1 MRALLCTE
9 LGRADKLQLG
19 TAPDPEPGPGEVVIE
34 VAVAALNFPDTL
46 IIEGRYQFRPEPPFS
61 PGGEAAGVIAAVG
74 EGVELALG
82 TRVVAVHTYGAFA
95 EKWLVPATGVLP
107 MPPGFSSEQAAGFT
121 LTYGT
126 SYYALK
132 QRAHLHEGETL
143 LVLGAAGGV
152 GSAAVELGSV
162 MGAIVVAAAGTADKL
177 AVASDLGAAHTINYA
192 DEDLKSAVKKLTDGR
207 GADVVY
213 DPVGGEL
220 TEAAFRATAWDGRYL
235 VVGFATGD
243 IPSLPLN
250 LPLLKGA
257 SLVGVFWGSWI
268 GREPAAAAENIGE
281 LYELASSGKISPRIS
296 SVHELED
303 YEEAFSQLTERRAKG
318 KVLLRV
324 AATN

>member
-1 MRALLCTE
+1 MRAVLCTE
-9 LGRADKLQLG
+9 LGPVEKLQLG
-19 TAPDPEPGPGEVVIE
+19 STPDPEPGPGEVVID

-46 IIEGRYQFRPEPPFS
+46 IIEGKYQFRPDPPFS

-74 EGVELALG
+74 EGVDLAVG
-82 TRVVAVHTYGAFA
+82 TPVVAVHTFGSFA
-95 EKWLVPATGVLP
+95 EKWLVPATSVLP
-107 MPPGFSSEQAAGFT
+107 MPPGLTSEQAAGFT

-132 QRAHLHEGETL
+132 QRADLQEGETL

-152 GSAAVELGSV
+152 GGAAVQLGRV
-162 MGAIVVAAAGTADKL
+162 MGATVIAAAGTTEKL
-177 AVASDLGAAHTINYA
+177 AVASDLGATHTINYI
-192 DEDLKSAVKKLTDGR
+192 DEDLKDAVKKLTDGR

-220 TEAAFRATAWDGRYL
+220 AEAAFRATAWDGRYL
-235 VVGFATGD
+235 VVGFASGD

-257 SLVGVFWGSWI
+257 SLIGVFWGSWI
-268 GREPAAAAENIGE
+268 GREPAASAENIRE
-281 LYELASSGKISPRIS
+281 LYQLAAAGRINPRIS

-303 YEEAFSQLTERRAKG
+303 YAEAFSQLTERRAKG

-324 AATN
+324 ALNT